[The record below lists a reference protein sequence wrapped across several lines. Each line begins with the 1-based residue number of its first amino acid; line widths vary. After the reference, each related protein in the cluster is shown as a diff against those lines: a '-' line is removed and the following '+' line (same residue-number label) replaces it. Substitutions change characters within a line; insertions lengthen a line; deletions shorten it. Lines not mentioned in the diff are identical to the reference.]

1 MQARNDHEAGEQ
13 VHLASREVTRNIQII
28 LAQAIS
34 AGQEVSARVS
44 WKARG
49 SSRVLIEFDLRA
61 NVAQSSSLS
70 EKSASHQTFGPKPR
84 NGRYFRWKPPRF
96 AWCDALFGIPL
107 DFSDSLLA
115 TEIRSHREK
124 IKGFSVCSL
133 LANAVCGTIAYGELT
148 VGAK

>member
-13 VHLASREVTRNIQII
+13 VHLASREDTRNIQII

-61 NVAQSSSLS
+61 NVAQSSSFS
-70 EKSASHQTFGPKPR
+70 EKSAYPTGIIIAPDFWAKTPKWEVFSLETAP
-84 NGRYFRWKPPRF
+84 FRMVR
-96 AWCDALFGIPL
+96 
-107 DFSDSLLA
+107 
-115 TEIRSHREK
+115 R
-124 IKGFSVCSL
+124 
-133 LANAVCGTIAYGELT
+133 T
-148 VGAK
+148 VWHST